1 MKSYRFYSRK
11 QGLVSDEVQKY
22 KYYTSSIIKLD
33 KDVGDKLVGLSGKE
47 ILEIHPE
54 IKVTQGYERWYFYPI
69 DVNIG
74 CGPWYYV

>member
-11 QGLVSDEVQKY
+11 RGFITDEVQKY

-33 KDVGDKLVGLSGKE
+33 ENIGDKLIGLSGEE
-47 ILEIHPE
+47 IKIIHPE
-54 IKVTQGYERWYFYPI
+54 IKESNIYTNWYFYDI

-74 CGPWYYV
+74 CGPVYYT